1 MYRGEGAN
9 HAIVDVASLL
19 EKIRPIYTD
28 SDNGDTT
35 SDAACADFG
44 TARQAYEQEM
54 IERTSLAVA
63 ASRRACLD
71 AHDCPR
77 INENSPLVRRR
88 LMRADLEV

>member
-9 HAIVDVASLL
+9 HAIVDVGELLQIFRPFYINAEDSSAS
-19 EKIRPIYTD
+19 RSAQPDYT
-28 SDNGDTT
+28 
-35 SDAACADFG
+35 A
-44 TARQAYEQEM
+44 ARQAYEQEM

-71 AHDCPR
+71 AHDYPH
-77 INENSPLVRRR
+77 INENSPLVRKR